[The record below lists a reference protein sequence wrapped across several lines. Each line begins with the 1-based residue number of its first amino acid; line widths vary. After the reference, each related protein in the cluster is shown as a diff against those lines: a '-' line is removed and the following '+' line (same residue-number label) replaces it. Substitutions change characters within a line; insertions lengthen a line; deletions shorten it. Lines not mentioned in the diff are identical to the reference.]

1 MTLVL
6 VTGGSGFI
14 GQHLVEAL
22 RSRGQRVRIFDL
34 RPPASAGS
42 DVDYVRGSVL
52 DAAAV
57 ESALVGIDHV
67 YHLAALPGMWVPN
80 KRDFHDV
87 NCRGTEVVLAAAQ
100 RCGVARFLHCSTES
114 ILFPYSDLGGVRLW
128 SAAPIGM
135 VGVPITSG
143 KPLAAALAA

>member
-1 MTLVL
+1 MTCVL

-14 GQHLVEAL
+14 GQHLVAAL
-22 RSRGQRVRIFDL
+22 HGRGQRVRIFDL
-34 RPPASAGS
+34 RPPAAMNP
-42 DVDYVRGSVL
+42 DIEFAQGSVL

-80 KRDFHDV
+80 KRDFHEV

-100 RCGVARFLHCSTES
+100 RCGVSRFLHCSTES
-114 ILFPYSDLGGVRLW
+114 ILFHYSDLGTACAEEALQ
-128 SAAPIGM
+128 SA
-135 VGVPITSG
+135 
-143 KPLAAALAA
+143 